1 MPDVGLSE
9 KRGGGEGGEEKGEQ
23 EGGEGGT
30 FYSLR
35 EWVLWLLFSAIEHE
49 KDAINL
55 QLLLHGVFV
64 SMQDTGTCSTH
75 S

>member
-9 KRGGGEGGEEKGEQ
+9 KRGGGEGGEEK
-23 EGGEGGT
+23 EGGEVGT

-49 KDAINL
+49 RDATNL